1 MHMCSPI
8 SLNFDC
14 ATLDRFMPMHVMLDT
29 QWRVRHVGPTMKK
42 IGMDDGQIGAYFLDV
57 FDVLHP
63 RRFTQSNSGLIET
76 GGKMKARLKDGASGK
91 LKGFAQVLP
100 DNQGIL
106 VNFSLGAGMVQAI
119 ENGGLLAR
127 DFAPT
132 DASIDLIYL
141 IEVQR
146 ALLAEARL
154 TAQKMHRDRSSA
166 LVKADTDA
174 LTGLANRR
182 GMEAFVDRIMG
193 RKTFVPFAFLMID
206 LDFFKAVNDTL
217 GHAAGDQVLTT
228 VADRLTAL
236 TRRGDLVARTGGDEF
251 NIILPD
257 FTDSEAAENLSNR
270 VIAELKRGIPF
281 GDKECNIGASIGAT
295 IVTDKVDFNVTME
308 LVDKALYK
316 SKENGRGQ
324 VTMV

>member
-1 MHMCSPI
+1 MNECSPI
-8 SLNFDC
+8 SLQFDC
-14 ATLDRFMPMHVMLDT
+14 AALDRFMPMHVVLDT
-29 QWRVRHVGPTMKK
+29 KWRVRHIGPTLKK
-42 IGMDDGQIGAYFLDV
+42 IGMGDRNIGAYFLDV

-63 RRFTQSNSGLIET
+63 RRFNQSSEKLIESD
-76 GGKMKARLKDGASGK
+76 GKMKARLKEGASGK

-100 DNQGIL
+100 NNQGIL

-119 ENGGLLAR
+119 DREGLLAR

-154 TAQKMHRDRSSA
+154 TAQKMHRDRKNA
-166 LVKADTDA
+166 LVKADTDV
-174 LTGLANRR
+174 LTGLTNRR
-182 GMEAFVDRIMG
+182 GMDAFVARIMA
-193 RKTFVPFAFLMID
+193 RKTFVPFAYLMID
-206 LDFFKAVNDTL
+206 LDFFKAVNDTM
-217 GHAAGDQVLTT
+217 GHMAGDAVLTR
-228 VADRLTAL
+228 VADRLTGL

-257 FTDSEAAENLSNR
+257 FTDAIAAKNLCER
-270 VIAELKRGIPF
+270 VIAELKRPIDI
-281 GDKECNIGASIGAT
+281 GDKECAIGASIGAT
-295 IVTDKVDFNVTME
+295 IVNEKSDFDATVKA
-308 LVDKALYK
+308 VDKALYE
-316 SKENGRGQ
+316 SKENGRGR